1 MTLPELALTALPFFY
16 FLLIAAITPGP
27 NNVMLTASGM
37 NFGYKRTIPHILG
50 IYVGFTV
57 LIMLC
62 AFGIGAAYH
71 AFPQIETILK
81 ILGSAY
87 LVYLAYKIATAGRL
101 GLKEKE
107 KAATRPLTFVEA
119 AMFQFINPKA
129 LVACL
134 TAISILPADLGIA
147 QSVIVIFICNSIA
160 CLASTSTWTVFGK
173 VIAKLFRDDKI
184 RNIINVILAL
194 LLLATIPMMVL

>member
-1 MTLPELALTALPFFY
+1 MTELAIAALPFFY

-37 NFGYKRTIPHILG
+37 NFGYKRTLPHILG

-57 LIMLC
+57 LIMLT

-71 AFPQIETILK
+71 AFPQIEIILK
-81 ILGSAY
+81 TLGSAY

-107 KAATRPLTFVEA
+107 KDATRPLTFTEA

-129 LVACL
+129 VVACL
-134 TAISILPADLGIA
+134 TAISLLPPDLGIA
-147 QSVIVIFICNSIA
+147 QSILVIFICNSFS
-160 CLASTSTWTVFGK
+160 CLCSTSTWTVFGK
-173 VIAKLFRDDKI
+173 MIAKLFRDDKT
-184 RNIINVILAL
+184 RHIINIILAL